1 MDYIDRFKQLK
12 YKFWIL
18 NLFQMIEIFAYQS
31 VIVQMSIY
39 IAQKDAPGG
48 LQWDHTDK
56 GLIFFLWAIVQR
68 LTPVIFGPISDKKG
82 YKYTILF
89 SYIFIIIGYWLLATQ
104 REYVMFTL
112 GAVVLGFGSGIFRPS
127 LQSGVSESLG
137 EGNHK
142 FGWGVYTMLFNLAV
156 LFAIPFS
163 KYITQFGWEYLFL
176 ASALVTL
183 INFFL
188 TLMLLDDIDYK
199 TPTEDTQIMSTLKS
213 LMQPKVIYFIFIM
226 SGFTIIYMQFYETLP
241 NFIYDWVDTSSI
253 VTQLALPE
261 YLTLKTPLG
270 NMISYEWLYGIN
282 TLLVV
287 FLVSFFTWFLRKL
300 KTSSSLTIG
309 IAIASIG
316 LMICGNSNTGYIFI
330 LGIIVYTVG
339 EIITN
344 PNFLNYL
351 DEISSKYEKAKYLSF
366 LNISFAIG
374 LGGGSILGGELYNRF
389 GDKAA
394 LASKYLQA
402 HYGIDSPSGGSLE
415 YMRESLELTDI
426 QIRDLLWSQFHP
438 YAFWYVFLGIG
449 VLAVIGML
457 LYKRK
462 YDAVISK

>member
-1 MDYIDRFKQLK
+1 
-12 YKFWIL
+12 
-18 NLFQMIEIFAYQS
+18 
-31 VIVQMSIY
+31 
-39 IAQKDAPGG
+39 
-48 LQWDHTDK
+48 
-56 GLIFFLWAIVQR
+56 
-68 LTPVIFGPISDKKG
+68 
-82 YKYTILF
+82 
-89 SYIFIIIGYWLLATQ
+89 
-104 REYVMFTL
+104 
-112 GAVVLGFGSGIFRPS
+112 
-127 LQSGVSESLG
+127 
-137 EGNHK
+137 
-142 FGWGVYTMLFNLAV
+142 
-156 LFAIPFS
+156 
-163 KYITQFGWEYLFL
+163 
-176 ASALVTL
+176 
-183 INFFL
+183 
-188 TLMLLDDIDYK
+188 
-199 TPTEDTQIMSTLKS
+199 MSTLKS

-287 FLVSFFTWFLRKL
+287 LLVSFFTWFLRKL